1 MNPTF
6 TLSEL
11 KFFCLRFVAIFFL
24 LVAVFGAII
33 HYDKSAS
40 EEAAKSNIRV
50 QQQALLKGKKQYIE
64 WVMGSVVRETALL
77 ADIMA
82 ARRVYETLE
91 LPSEQAQ
98 RAELSRL
105 NSILEAVSQRKE
117 VYDQLRYLDMQGNE
131 VIRINFNGGHS
142 EGVP

>member
-1 MNPTF
+1 
-6 TLSEL
+6 
-11 KFFCLRFVAIFFL
+11 
-24 LVAVFGAII
+24 
-33 HYDKSAS
+33 
-40 EEAAKSNIRV
+40 
-50 QQQALLKGKKQYIE
+50 
-64 WVMGSVVRETALL
+64 MGSVVRETALL

-142 EGVP
+142 EVVPKKELQNKAKRYYFQKPLNLDAVKSMYLLWT